1 VSGVWTLF
9 SLAVGSNQDG
19 RLELVASAGELNTG
33 DHALWHAWQLS
44 ADGEWSSWHPFGRPG
59 DPTAYHRPAIVRNDD
74 GCLEVV
80 VSTIGGEVWHR
91 RQAAPNQG
99 WSQWQNLGRPSG
111 HEFAISPPAL
121 GVNASGRPEAFVEEE
136 DQVWHASQQ
145 AGLAWSAWS
154 SLGQPASDSPT
165 FHAVASNPEDGLELF
180 TLGTVR
186 GVSDDTPRA
195 IWHRGQ
201 RASGEWS
208 PWSSLGAPAADALPG
223 TPEVFQHPDGRLEL
237 FTMARDG
244 AVWHRRRSAPGG
256 SCSAWTSLGSAAGGF
271 DRFRSLDVGATVDGR
286 PLVVA
291 TTGRNLSDVWQRR
304 LTTADDWSPWSP
316 IATPATFLS
325 DPTLASHGDGRLE
338 LVVRAMNGRAFC
350 QLRQTTPN
358 GSWSPGRLWP
368 SPDEPNL

>member
-1 VSGVWTLF
+1 
-9 SLAVGSNQDG
+9 
-19 RLELVASAGELNTG
+19 
-33 DHALWHAWQLS
+33 
-44 ADGEWSSWHPFGRPG
+44 
-59 DPTAYHRPAIVRNDD
+59 VRNGD

-99 WSQWQNLGRPSG
+99 WSEWQNLGRPSG
-111 HEFAISPPAL
+111 QEFAISPPAL

-145 AGLAWSAWS
+145 VGLAWSAWS
-154 SLGQPASDSPT
+154 SLGQPASDSPS
-165 FHAVASNPEDGLELF
+165 FHAVAANPEDGLELF
-180 TLGTVR
+180 TLGTIR
-186 GVSDDTPRA
+186 GVTDDTPRA

-223 TPEVFQHPDGRLEL
+223 MPEVFRHPDGRLEL

-244 AVWHRRRSAPGG
+244 AVWHRRQSAPGG
-256 SCSAWTSLGSAAGGF
+256 SWSAWSSLGSAAGGF

-291 TTGRNLSDVWQRR
+291 TTGGNASDVWQRH
-304 LTTADDWSPWSP
+304 LTTADNWSLVRS
-316 IATPATFLS
+316 ATVTQESRPDKKVYELTLAGREGLQRWVDEVVPAARVREGFLS
-325 DPTLASHGDGRLE
+325 KLVLAWKTQLVDPVMLIDRQRRAYLLRLRELNELAGTATGLVARLAVE
-338 LVVRAMNGRAFC
+338 ASVLHVQADLKLLEYCEQAVSAKRIDLG
-350 QLRQTTPN
+350 
-358 GSWSPGRLWP
+358 G
-368 SPDEPNL
+368 